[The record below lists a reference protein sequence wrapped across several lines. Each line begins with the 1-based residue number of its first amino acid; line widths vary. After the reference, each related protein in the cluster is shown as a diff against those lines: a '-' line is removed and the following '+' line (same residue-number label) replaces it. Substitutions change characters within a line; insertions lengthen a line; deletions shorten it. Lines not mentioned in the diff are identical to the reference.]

1 MQVQTRGP
9 SPNTGFV
16 SDSIGAA
23 SLSDRDLIRVRP
35 TLQLQDYSHIFA
47 GGDVIEWKEQKQA
60 AKASPHG
67 VLIAGNI
74 MALLNGGKLK
84 DYKGAMEMIVA
95 TNGKVS
101 LILILVEP
109 PLMMFVLS

>member
-1 MQVQTRGP
+1 
-9 SPNTGFV
+9 
-16 SDSIGAA
+16 
-23 SLSDRDLIRVRP
+23 
-35 TLQLQDYSHIFA
+35 
-47 GGDVIEWKEQKQA
+47 
-60 AKASPHG
+60 
-67 VLIAGNI
+67 
-74 MALLNGGKLK
+74 MALLNGGKMK